1 VAGNVMAGLASAGA
15 SLYGAAWDARRSAY
29 ARGWLRPRRIPTRVV
44 SIGNLT
50 VGGTGK
56 TTLTIHLARLALRQG
71 IRCAVVC
78 RDYRPDR
85 AGMSDEAYLYR
96 QELADGG
103 DDAVFVGRRKA
114 ECAAAAAAVGFALVL
129 VDDGFSTWSLERDLD
144 VVLLDARDLWGGG
157 ALLPA
162 GRLREPRRAL
172 QRAEVVVVSR
182 LAPGEDPTPM
192 LAEVREVAPAAR
204 LAAGRHG
211 IREVAPLFPAQAP
224 PASRRVRV
232 VTGTGNPE
240 SVASTAREAGLE
252 VVALSPYRDHH
263 WFSAREARHE
273 LEQAQRAGAAVLLT
287 AKDAVRWRLPA
298 DPTPVLVLR
307 VAWEWVTGGGMV
319 ERLVLGDSR

>member
-1 VAGNVMAGLASAGA
+1 VAA
-15 SLYGAAWDARRSAY
+15 
-29 ARGWLRPRRIPTRVV
+29 RVV

-103 DDAVFVGRRKA
+103 GDAVFVGRRKA
-114 ECAAAAAAVGFALVL
+114 ECAAAAAAAGFALVL

-144 VVLLDARDLWGGG
+144 VVLLDARDLWGG

-172 QRAEVVVVSR
+172 QRAELVVVSR
-182 LAPGEDPTPM
+182 LALGQDPTPL
-192 LAEVREVAPAAR
+192 LAEVREYAPAAR

-211 IREVAPLFPAQAP
+211 TREVAPLFPAQPP

-240 SVASTAREAGLE
+240 SVATTAREAGLE

-263 WFSAREARHE
+263 WFTAREARHE
-273 LEQAQRAGAAVLLT
+273 LEQARRERAAVLLT

-307 VAWEWVTGGGMV
+307 VAWEWVAGGETV
-319 ERLVLGDSR
+319 ERLVLGDGR